1 MPTQA
6 QIDNLPE
13 ARFAADWKRTSVY
26 LPLQLAVPGRAPKGR
41 WQRLNRILWKALP
54 EALKALA
61 RFVR

>member
-13 ARFAADWKRTSVY
+13 ERFGAAWKKTSLY

-41 WQRLNRILWKALP
+41 WQRLTRSVWRALP